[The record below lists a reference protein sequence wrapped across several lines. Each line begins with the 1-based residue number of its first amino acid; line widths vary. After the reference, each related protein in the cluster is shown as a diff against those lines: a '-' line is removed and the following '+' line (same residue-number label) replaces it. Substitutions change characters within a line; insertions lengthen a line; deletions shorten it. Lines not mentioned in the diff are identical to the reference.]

1 MYAQVEK
8 PKTNTSRAG
17 WQKSRAVAN
26 SVAQMKNNG
35 KQGFGFVDNRPAAI
49 AQRKLQELGKA
60 SPAKQASHLQAQ
72 GSAPGTVQRKCTA
85 CDTEEQSIQR
95 ISSTAMAPIQR
106 RGSVSECE
114 DYHADYKA
122 KKPKKCTQ
130 NHTKAEMEANVIATQ
145 AHIDGRQLYID
156 EECDYVLQGSI
167 NKGSAVALAS
177 HRLELAGVNKTLS
190 NCNYKILKRKYKKV

>member
-1 MYAQVEK
+1 MYTQVEK

-35 KQGFGFVDNRPAAI
+35 KQGFGFVDNRPEAI
-49 AQRKLQELGKA
+49 AQRKLQEL
-60 SPAKQASHLQAQ
+60 
-72 GSAPGTVQRKCTA
+72 TVQRKCTA

-95 ISSTAMAPIQR
+95 ITSTAMAPIQR

-114 DYHADYKA
+114 NYHADYKA

-167 NKGSAVALAS
+167 NKGSDVALAS
-177 HRLELAGVNKTLS
+177 HRLELAAVKRTLS
-190 NCNYKILKRKYKKV
+190 NCNRKILNGKYKTA